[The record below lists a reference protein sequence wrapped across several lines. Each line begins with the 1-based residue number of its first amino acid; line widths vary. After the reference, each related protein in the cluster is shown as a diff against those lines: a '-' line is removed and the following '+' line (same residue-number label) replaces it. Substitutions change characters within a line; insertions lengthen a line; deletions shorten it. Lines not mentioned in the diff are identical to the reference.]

1 MRAAGGE
8 AATAR
13 PFPWEAV
20 LDAGLCRLR
29 LSPSVFWGLSL
40 IEFAAMAGAFAP
52 RAARLSRAGLE
63 GLMRAFPD
71 GGDERGSLPSVTA

>member
-1 MRAAGGE
+1 LRAAGGE
-8 AATAR
+8 APAR

-29 LSPSVFWGLSL
+29 LPPGVFWDLSL
-40 IEFAAMAGAFAP
+40 VEFAAMAGAFAP
-52 RAARLSRAGLE
+52 RSARLSRAGLE

-71 GGDERGSLPSVTA
+71 DAVGGSPPSATA

>member
-8 AATAR
+8 AAAR
-13 PFPWEAV
+13 AFPWEAV

-29 LSPSVFWGLSL
+29 LPPHVFWGLSL
-40 IEFAAMAGAFAP
+40 VEFAAMAGAFAP
-52 RAARLSRAGLE
+52 RPVRFSRAGLE

-71 GGDERGSLPSVTA
+71 GEGGGSPPSVTA